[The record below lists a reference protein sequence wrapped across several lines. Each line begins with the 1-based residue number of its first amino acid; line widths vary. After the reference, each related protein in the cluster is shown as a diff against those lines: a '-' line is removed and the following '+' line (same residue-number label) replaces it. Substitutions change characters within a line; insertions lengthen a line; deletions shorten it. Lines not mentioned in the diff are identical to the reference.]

1 MPFFHD
7 DGDDDDD
14 KDDAADLVAGPNW
27 PSSMIMTMIM
37 MTMMIFKLNK
47 PNLTLPYLH
56 YRSGLT
62 SLQERLQD
70 SGSIH
75 YPREAT
81 TDRGENNSVERSV
94 KMFV

>member
-1 MPFFHD
+1 M
-7 DGDDDDD
+7 
-14 KDDAADLVAGPNW
+14 AGQRGGGQVQVQY
-27 PSSMIMTMIM
+27 
-37 MTMMIFKLNK
+37 NK
-47 PNLTLPYLH
+47 YSTVQYSTVQYK